1 MMKLI
6 QRARNLAILISIF
19 LVSAALQ
26 ADTLRLNV
34 GIWPGELDP
43 EMEGRLRLD
52 DLVDTTPRYDLAWAN
67 KDTTT
72 IYPLGLQYFKPIGKG
87 KLVISGNYIRY
98 APEYNYTG
106 ITSTASISLVTL
118 EDFATTDWELEAGY
132 EIPLLGNKL
141 FLTPRLGF
149 RWHTQEF
156 NYNELTLGS
165 TVAIS
170 LDSPFSGNAR
180 GSYAAL
186 ETRIY
191 VLPQVALVFDFMTTS
206 IFPNFGG
213 SMEFEQTVL
222 ETPSTLKYDRAT
234 ASYEVEFSR
243 YSVGVQYDVDPKVHL
258 QLGVRE
264 ETQKTSYPGY
274 YNLAIRTSGINNTVN
289 EIISDIV
296 FWDYTKQT
304 QTKGF
309 AFFSFGYDI
318 DI

>member
-1 MMKLI
+1 MKAI
-6 QRARNLAILISIF
+6 KTARILAIFLIVFS
-19 LVSAALQ
+19 SAAN

-34 GIWPGELDP
+34 GLWPGELDP
-43 EMEGRLRLD
+43 ELEGRLLLD
-52 DLVDTTPRYDLAWAN
+52 DVVEPTPRLDLAWAN

-72 IYPLGLQYFKPIGKG
+72 IYPLGLEYFKPMGAG
-87 KLVISGNYIRY
+87 QLVITGNYIRY
-98 APEYNYTG
+98 APEYSYTG
-106 ITSTASISLVTL
+106 ITTTGSVALVTL

-165 TVAIS
+165 TTAFS
-170 LDSPFSGNAR
+170 LDSPFTGNAR
-180 GSYAAL
+180 GSYIAL
-186 ETRIY
+186 KAQFML
-191 VLPQVALVFDFMTTS
+191 LPNVSVFVDYMTTS

-222 ETPSTLKYDRAT
+222 ESGGVLRYDRAE

-243 YSVGVQYDVDPKVHL
+243 YTLGFQYDVTKQAHIQV
-258 QLGVRE
+258 GIRE
-264 ETQKTSYPGY
+264 EVQKTSYPGY
-274 YNLAIRTSGINNTVN
+274 FNLAIRTDTGAVSSTVN
-289 EIISDIV
+289 EIVSDIL
-296 FWDYTKQT
+296 FWDLQQQD

-309 AFFSFGYDI
+309 AFFAFSYDI
-318 DI
+318 NI